1 MLLFNM
7 LSIFK
12 FHQMSQSCLYSHHFL
27 CSTSDL
33 GLCFA
38 FKSLSSFM
46 TVTFQ
51 KSIRPTILQNVPQF
65 CFIIRF
71 SGGNLGWNII
81 KMYHIKRHFMSAYLI
96 IDCGINV
103 DHLVNVASIRLF
115 TTLLITPLKLISNFR
130 RGFPVI
136 FLRLC

>member
-1 MLLFNM
+1 
-7 LSIFK
+7 
-12 FHQMSQSCLYSHHFL
+12 
-27 CSTSDL
+27 
-33 GLCFA
+33 
-38 FKSLSSFM
+38 
-46 TVTFQ
+46 
-51 KSIRPTILQNVPQF
+51 
-65 CFIIRF
+65 
-71 SGGNLGWNII
+71 
-81 KMYHIKRHFMSAYLI
+81 MSAYLI